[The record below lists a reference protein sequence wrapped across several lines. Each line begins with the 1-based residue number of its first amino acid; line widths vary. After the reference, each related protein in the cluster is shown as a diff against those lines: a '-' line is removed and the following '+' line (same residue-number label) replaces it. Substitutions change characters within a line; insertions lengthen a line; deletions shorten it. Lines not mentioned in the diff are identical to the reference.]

1 MKMTVYIP
9 VFLTI
14 CASLFLASVCASVSE
29 VPDRS
34 STGNAELFQR
44 SDFPG
49 SHEKLIGESSQVLIV
64 RNTNPDVVDVQVIA
78 LEKRNGRWES
88 PFEPID
94 GVIGKNCFAPPG
106 EKREGD
112 GRTPSGVF
120 PLGIVFGYERS
131 FPTRMPYRQA
141 TAEDIWV
148 DDTNADD
155 YNRWVTRRATRASSF
170 EKMRRSDNL
179 YKYGIVIEY
188 NTNPVVKGYGS
199 AIFIHIWREKG
210 KPTEGCVGMSQGD
223 IVKIIR
229 WLDPASKPLI
239 VMGTNITIGGY

>member
-1 MKMTVYIP
+1 MSVYIP

-14 CASLFLASVCASVSE
+14 CGSLLLASVCASVSE
-29 VPDRS
+29 TPDTS
-34 STGNAELFQR
+34 SKRNARLLQR
-44 SDFPG
+44 NGLPDSY
-49 SHEKLIGESSQVLIV
+49 EKLIGESSQVLIV
-64 RNTNPDVVDVQVIA
+64 RNVNPILVDVQVIA

-88 PFEPID
+88 PFAPIT
-94 GVIGKNCFAPPG
+94 GVIGKNGFAPPG

-120 PLGIVFGYERS
+120 PLGLVFGYERS

-141 TAEDIWV
+141 AAEDIWV
-148 DDTNADD
+148 DDIRADD
-155 YNRWVTRRATRASSF
+155 YNRWVTRRSTTASSF
-170 EKMRRSDNL
+170 EKMKRSDIL

-199 AIFIHIWREKG
+199 AIFVHIWRGKG
-210 KPTEGCVGMSQGD
+210 KSTEGCVGISQVD